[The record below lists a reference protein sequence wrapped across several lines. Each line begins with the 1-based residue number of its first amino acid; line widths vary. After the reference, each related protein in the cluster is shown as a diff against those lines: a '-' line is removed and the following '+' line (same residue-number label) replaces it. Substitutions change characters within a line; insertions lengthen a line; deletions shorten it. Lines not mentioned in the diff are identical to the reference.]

1 MATEKACKK
10 CGVVKPLEE
19 FSPNNTGHTA
29 DRLSVKCKDCNAKIR
44 NLSERRNYKAYKPKS
59 FDSSLYS
66 EFMKKKS
73 PYDASQKVVD
83 LPREPHGNGKGKP
96 KDGFDSSLYL
106 SFIRQPMAETN

>member
-10 CGVVKPLEE
+10 CGVVKPLDE
-19 FSPNNTGHTA
+19 FSANNTGHTA

-44 NLSERRNYKAYKPKS
+44 NLSESRNYKAYKPAS

-66 EFMKKKS
+66 EFMKKS
-73 PYDASQKVVD
+73 PYEVSQKVVA
-83 LPREPHGNGKGKP
+83 LPREPKGKP

-106 SFIRQPMAETN
+106 SFIRQQMAVAN